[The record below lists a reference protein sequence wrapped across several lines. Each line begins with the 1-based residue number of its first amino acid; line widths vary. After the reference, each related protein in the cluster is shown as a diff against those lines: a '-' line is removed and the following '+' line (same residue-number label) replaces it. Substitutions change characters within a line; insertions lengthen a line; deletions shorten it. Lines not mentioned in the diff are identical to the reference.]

1 MNNHE
6 GCYQH
11 DVMKKFEALIS
22 EVRSGQK
29 LGDDHVNAANQLLKS
44 QLENL
49 QGLSTPIVVQ
59 GLSFDGCWGM
69 QDTDIIR
76 YYTQDQITG

>member
-6 GCYQH
+6 ACYQH
-11 DVMKKFEALIS
+11 DVITKFEALIS

-44 QLENL
+44 QFENL
-49 QGLSTPIVVQ
+49 QGLSIPRVYLLI
-59 GLSFDGCWGM
+59 GLTGCWGM
-69 QDTDIIR
+69 QDIIR
-76 YYTQDQITG
+76 YYTQDQTTG